1 MFLQEKE
8 NLTRMIIAKLKEMVL
23 RDMHA
28 TFSMSDISGKS
39 AIFTRGIFRCDLYT
53 TRLCFFRSQTIDPG

>member
-8 NLTRMIIAKLKEMVL
+8 NLTRMIIAKLKEIVL

-28 TFSMSDISGKS
+28 TTTSLVYQISYRYVQPLMSNQDLKS
-39 AIFTRGIFRCDLYT
+39 
-53 TRLCFFRSQTIDPG
+53 